1 MIWLFVLILILCA
14 SSLGKFDDFATNVTI
29 FSYEI
34 SVVIAIVLLVILRN
48 ETLVTG
54 MLAFAL
60 LFETIVYWATK
71 YIKG

>member
-14 SSLGKFDDFATNVTI
+14 VSLGKFDDFGANVTI

-34 SVVIAIVLLVILRN
+34 SAVIAIVLLVILRN

-60 LFETIVYWATK
+60 ICETIAYWATK

>member
-1 MIWLFVLILILCA
+1 MIWLYVLILCA
-14 SSLGKFDDFATNVTI
+14 TSLGKFDDFAANVTI

>member
-14 SSLGKFDDFATNVTI
+14 VSLGKLDDFAANVTI

-34 SVVIAIVLLVILRN
+34 SVVIAIVLLVILHN

-60 LFETIVYWATK
+60 LFETIAYWATK

>member
-1 MIWLFVLILILCA
+1 MIWLFVLILILCVV
-14 SSLGKFDDFATNVTI
+14 SLGKFDDFAANVTI

-34 SVVIAIVLLVILRN
+34 STVIAIVLLFFLRN

-60 LFETIVYWATK
+60 LFETIAYWATK
-71 YIKG
+71 YIKS

>member
-1 MIWLFVLILILCA
+1 MIWLFVLILCVV
-14 SSLGKFDDFATNVTI
+14 SLGKFDDFAANVTI

-60 LFETIVYWATK
+60 LFETIAYWATK
-71 YIKG
+71 YIKS

>member
-1 MIWLFVLILILCA
+1 MIWLYVLILILCVV
-14 SSLGKFDDFATNVTI
+14 SLGKFDDFDANVTI

-34 SVVIAIVLLVILRN
+34 SVVIAIVLLVILHN

-54 MLAFAL
+54 MLLVAL
-60 LFETIVYWATK
+60 LLETIVYWTTK

>member
-14 SSLGKFDDFATNVTI
+14 VSLGKFDDFDANVTI

-34 SVVIAIVLLVILRN
+34 SVVIAIVLLVILHN

-60 LFETIVYWATK
+60 ICETIAYWTTK

>member
-1 MIWLFVLILILCA
+1 MVWLYVLILILCVV
-14 SSLGKFDDFATNVTI
+14 SLGKFDDFAANVTI

-34 SVVIAIVLLVILRN
+34 STVIAIVLLVILRN

-60 LFETIVYWATK
+60 LFETIAYWATK
-71 YIKG
+71 YIKS

>member
-1 MIWLFVLILILCA
+1 MIWLFVLILILCVV
-14 SSLGKFDDFATNVTI
+14 SLGKFDDFDANVTI

-34 SVVIAIVLLVILRN
+34 SVVIAIVLLAILRN

-60 LFETIVYWATK
+60 LFETIAYWAIK

>member
-1 MIWLFVLILILCA
+1 MIWLYVLILILCA
-14 SSLGKFDDFATNVTI
+14 VSLDKFDDFDANVTI

-34 SVVIAIVLLVILRN
+34 SAVIAIVLLFFLRN

-54 MLAFAL
+54 MFAFAL
-60 LFETIVYWATK
+60 ICETIVYWATK

>member
-1 MIWLFVLILILCA
+1 MIWLYVLILILCVA
-14 SSLGKFDDFATNVTI
+14 SLGKFDDFDANVTI

-34 SVVIAIVLLVILRN
+34 SAVIAIVLLVILRN

-60 LFETIVYWATK
+60 LFETIAYWATK

>member
-1 MIWLFVLILILCA
+1 MIWLYVLILILCVT
-14 SSLGKFDDFATNVTI
+14 SLGKFDDFNANVTI

-34 SVVIAIVLLVILRN
+34 STVIAIVLLVILRN

-60 LFETIVYWATK
+60 LFETIAYWATK

>member
-1 MIWLFVLILILCA
+1 MIWLFVLILILCVI
-14 SSLGKFDDFATNVTI
+14 SLGKFDDFAANVTI

-34 SVVIAIVLLVILRN
+34 SVVIAIVLLVILQN

-60 LFETIVYWATK
+60 ICETIIYWTTK
-71 YIKG
+71 YFEK

>member
-1 MIWLFVLILILCA
+1 MIWLYVLILILCVA
-14 SSLGKFDDFATNVTI
+14 SLGKFDDFDANVTI

-34 SVVIAIVLLVILRN
+34 SAVIAIVLLVILRN

-60 LFETIVYWATK
+60 LFETIAYWTTK
-71 YIKG
+71 YIKD

>member
-1 MIWLFVLILILCA
+1 MIWLFVLILILCVV
-14 SSLGKFDDFATNVTI
+14 SLGKFDDFAANVTI

-34 SVVIAIVLLVILRN
+34 SVVIAIVLLVILWN

-60 LFETIVYWATK
+60 LFETIAYWATK
-71 YIKG
+71 YIKS

>member
-1 MIWLFVLILILCA
+1 MIWLFVLILILCVV
-14 SSLGKFDDFATNVTI
+14 SLGKFDDFAANVTI

-34 SVVIAIVLLVILRN
+34 STVIAIVLLVILRN

-60 LFETIVYWATK
+60 LFETIAYWATK
-71 YIKG
+71 YIKS

>member
-1 MIWLFVLILILCA
+1 MIWLFVLILILCVV
-14 SSLGKFDDFATNVTI
+14 SLGKFDDFAANVTI
-29 FSYEI
+29 FSYEV
-34 SVVIAIVLLVILRN
+34 STVIAIVLLVILRN

>member
-1 MIWLFVLILILCA
+1 MIWLFVLILILCVV
-14 SSLGKFDDFATNVTI
+14 SLGKFDDFAANVTI

-34 SVVIAIVLLVILRN
+34 STVIAIVLLVILRN

-60 LFETIVYWATK
+60 LFETIAYWTTK

>member
-1 MIWLFVLILILCA
+1 MIWLYVLILILCIA
-14 SSLGKFDDFATNVTI
+14 SLGKFDDFNANVTI

-34 SVVIAIVLLVILRN
+34 STMIAIVLLVILHN

-60 LFETIVYWATK
+60 LFETIIYWTTK